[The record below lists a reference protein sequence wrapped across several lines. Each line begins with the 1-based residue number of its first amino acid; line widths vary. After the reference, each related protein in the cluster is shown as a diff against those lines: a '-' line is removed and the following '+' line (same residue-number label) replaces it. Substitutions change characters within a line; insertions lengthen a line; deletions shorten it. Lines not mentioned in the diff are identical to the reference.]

1 MPDFLTREELAKHLR
16 RNSRTLDRWNADG
29 IVPRRTEVGKYFIEI
44 ERSKVVGS
52 ATKAMASKAK

>member
-16 RNSRTLDRWNADG
+16 RNSRT
-29 IVPRRTEVGKYFIEI
+29 FIEI

-52 ATKAMASKAK
+52 ATKEMASKAK